1 MVNNNNIYL
10 YLYIFFLIEELGFAP
25 NMQYNNYGSHG
36 EQYSHQVRDFFFLF
50 VVEQLNNL

>member
-36 EQYSHQVRDFFFLF
+36 EQYSHQVRDFFLF
-50 VVEQLNNL
+50 IRSGTT